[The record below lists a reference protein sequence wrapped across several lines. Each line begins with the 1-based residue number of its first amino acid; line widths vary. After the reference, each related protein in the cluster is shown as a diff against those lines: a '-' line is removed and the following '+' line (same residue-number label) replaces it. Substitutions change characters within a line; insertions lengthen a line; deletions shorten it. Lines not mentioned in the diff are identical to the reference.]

1 MTDKLSD
8 FTGAALPKTVEVGGV
23 KYNLGEFD
31 MRTRALWLNVAEEYE
46 LAKHQHHIQS
56 KVIPKISSIS
66 QEIQSDPRLK
76 SLEKRM
82 DLLQIKHDKLMETYA
97 TDDEPEDIEAQI
109 EAVVE
114 RLDEVHDQ
122 ILVMSGEVQQEIF
135 AEAEVAQTAINE
147 FMELQDRSRVDFLW
161 RIAVAMEKTE
171 LEFEEFY
178 ARCGGDDYEAAERF
192 VAEGNARWASLYEN
206 RMQQKPKKMGK
217 VLN

>member
-161 RIAVAMEKTE
+161 RIAVAMERTE